1 MIPIRKCKWK
11 YIELGKIQLENRGK
25 MNLRIKMKSQQY
37 HICYRLRKKW
47 CVEKLE
53 RKSIY
58 KLERKV
64 HLKIGNRSPI
74 RNGKWKSNLKMEIK
88 VHKDNEN

>member
-25 MNLRIKMKSQQY
+25 MNLRIIIKSQQY

-58 KLERKV
+58 KLEIEV
-64 HLKIGNRSPI
+64 QLEMGNENPI
-74 RNGKWKSNLKMEIK
+74 WKWK
-88 VHKDNEN
+88 

>member
-1 MIPIRKCKWK
+1 
-11 YIELGKIQLENRGK
+11 
-25 MNLRIKMKSQQY
+25 MNLRIKIKSQQY

-58 KLERKV
+58 KLEIEV
-64 HLKIGNRSPI
+64 QLEMG
-74 RNGKWKSNLKMEIK
+74 
-88 VHKDNEN
+88 NENQI

>member
-1 MIPIRKCKWK
+1 MYWNMIPIRKCKWK

-53 RKSIY
+53 RNSIY

-74 RNGKWKSNLKMEIK
+74 RNGKWKSN
-88 VHKDNEN
+88 